1 MPSDQIAI
9 SEELK
14 SLIELQEIDTV
25 IADLAKQ
32 KKRLPE
38 IIEEAKQSLSASQ
51 ADLSNVKALYDN
63 LLKEKR
69 DKERAIDEE
78 DVKIEK
84 HKSKTSEI
92 KTNEAY
98 QALLHEIEAAK
109 KKKTEQEDAL
119 LVVLEK
125 AEEIKKERT
134 AKEQKAKE
142 EEKKFSVEES
152 RIKAD
157 FTKVENELNKLL
169 KDRDEHCARIGKDL
183 LKRYTQLFESKNGLV
198 VAAVKNGNCLGCHMN
213 IPPQTLTEVRK
224 NSKIIQCFNCS
235 RILYWKDAS

>member
-1 MPSDQIAI
+1 MSQ
-9 SEELK
+9 L
-14 SLIELQEIDTV
+14 
-25 IADLAKQ
+25 Q
-32 KKRLPE
+32 KKEYVRSMFAGISRRYDLLNHLLSLEKDKQWRRFAVSKLPPGH
-38 IIEEAKQSLSASQ
+38 IIDICSGTG
-51 ADLSNVKALYDN
+51 
-63 LLKEKR
+63 
-69 DKERAIDEE
+69 
-78 DVKIEK
+78 DV
-84 HKSKTSEI
+84 
-92 KTNEAY
+92 A
-98 QALLHEIEAAK
+98 IEAAK

-125 AEEIKKERT
+125 AEEIKKELT

>member
-1 MPSDQIAI
+1 MGE
-9 SEELK
+9 EELK
-14 SLIELQEIDTV
+14 SLIELQEIDTK
-25 IADLAKQ
+25 IAGLTGQ

-38 IIEEAKQSLSASQ
+38 IIDEAKQSLNTSQ
-51 ADLSNVKALYDN
+51 TDLSNIKTAYDN

-69 DKERAIDEE
+69 DKERIIDDE

-84 HKSKTSEI
+84 LKSKTSEI

-109 KKKTEQEDAL
+109 KVKSGLEDEL

-125 AEEIKKERT
+125 AEEIKKELNT
-134 AKEQKAKE
+134 KEQKAKE

-152 RIKAD
+152 GIKAD
-157 FTKVENELNKLL
+157 FVKVEDELNKFL
-169 KDRDEHCARIGKDL
+169 KDRDEHRSRIGKDL
-183 LKRYTQLFESKNGLV
+183 LKRYAQLFESKNGLA
-198 VAAVKNGNCLGCHMN
+198 VAAVKNGICLGCHMN
-213 IPPQTLTEVRK
+213 IPPQTLTEIKK

-235 RILYWKDAS
+235 RILYWKD

>member
-1 MPSDQIAI
+1 MPSDII
-9 SEELK
+9 IVNEELK
-14 SLIELQEIDTV
+14 SLIELQEIDTA
-25 IADLAKQ
+25 IADLARQ

-38 IIEEAKQSLSASQ
+38 IIDEAKQSLSASQ
-51 ADLSNVKALYDN
+51 ADLSNIKAIYDN

-69 DKERAIDEE
+69 DKERAIDDE

-84 HKSKTSEI
+84 LKSKTSEI

-109 KKKTEQEDAL
+109 KVKSNLEDEL

-125 AEEIKKERT
+125 AEEIKKELNT
-134 AKEQKAKE
+134 KEQKVKE
-142 EEKKFSVEES
+142 EEKKFSDEES

-157 FTKVENELNKLL
+157 FTKVEDELNKFL
-169 KDRDEHCARIGKDL
+169 KSRDEHRSRIGKDI
-183 LKRYTQLFESKNGLV
+183 LKRYAQLFESKNGLA

-213 IPPQTLTEVRK
+213 IPPQTLTEIKK

-235 RILYWKDAS
+235 RILYWKD

>member
-1 MPSDQIAI
+1 MPSDII
-9 SEELK
+9 VVSEELK
-14 SLIELQEIDTV
+14 SLIELQEIDTA
-25 IADLAKQ
+25 IADLARQ

-38 IIEEAKQSLSASQ
+38 IIDEAKQSLSASQ

-63 LLKEKR
+63 LSKEKR

-109 KKKTEQEDAL
+109 KAKTEQEDTL

-125 AEEIKKERT
+125 AEDVKKELN
-134 AKEQKAKE
+134 AKEQKVKE

-157 FTKVENELNKLL
+157 FTIVEDELNKLL
-169 KDRDEHCARIGKDL
+169 KSRDEHGSRIGKDL
-183 LKRYTQLFESKNGLV
+183 LKRYVQLFESKNGLA
-198 VAAVKNGNCLGCHMN
+198 VAVVKNGNCLGCHMN
-213 IPPQTLTEVRK
+213 IPPQTLTEIKK

-235 RILYWKDAS
+235 RILYWKD